1 MWIKDMMVNGSS
13 IGQAL
18 SKHIWIYERDFTAKN
33 VDMVKYN
40 IALYGSST
48 MQIAS
53 LLVIYGD
60 PTLTVYSP
68 EWTEPVPVLP

>member
-1 MWIKDMMVNGSS
+1 MWIKDMMINGSS
-13 IGQAL
+13 IGQAF
-18 SKHIWIYERDFTAKN
+18 SKNVWIYDRDFTAKY
-33 VDMVKYN
+33 VDMEKYN

-48 MQIAS
+48 MQAAG
-53 LLVIYGD
+53 LQVIYGD